1 MSGSDV
7 PVFGPFLVYADNNGW
22 AMDEILEDSDENHF
36 ANG

>member
-22 AMDEILEDSDENHF
+22 AMDEILENSDENHF